1 MILVYLNFLGDEDGT
16 EQDTLEFQLKV
27 KCTWNINAPKDSTNP
42 DDIYKDH
49 KSECLCY
56 VSVPVKE
63 PLLIYLL
70 YPLKLGN
77 TVCTKSRRTCE
88 ILGSHFHDYED
99 FSFVRF
105 DAVKFLKMKAVC
117 LCKMLVSHPSRQ

>member
-1 MILVYLNFLGDEDGT
+1 MVYIILVYLNFSGDEDGT

-27 KCTWNINAPKDSTNP
+27 KCTWNTNAPKDSTNP

-56 VSVPVKE
+56 VSVLVKE
-63 PLLIYLL
+63 ALLICLL
-70 YPLKLGN
+70 YLLKLGN
-77 TVCTKSRRTCE
+77 TMCTKRCTKRCTTCE
-88 ILGSHFHDYED
+88 ILASHFYDYEE

-105 DAVKFLKMKAVC
+105 YTV
-117 LCKMLVSHPSRQ
+117 